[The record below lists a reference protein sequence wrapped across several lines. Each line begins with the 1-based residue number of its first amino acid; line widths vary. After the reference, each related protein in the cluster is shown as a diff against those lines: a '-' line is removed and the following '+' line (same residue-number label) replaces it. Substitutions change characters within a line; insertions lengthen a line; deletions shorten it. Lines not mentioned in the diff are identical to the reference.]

1 MSSISYNFFIF
12 LLFINFS
19 HLPRKQMWHMLRK
32 SKMRREA
39 PLLFFLGKNLIHR
52 SGNEKSTEVGIPT
65 SEDGEFTETFFQ

>member
-1 MSSISYNFFIF
+1 
-12 LLFINFS
+12 
-19 HLPRKQMWHMLRK
+19 MWHMLRK